1 MPANLN
7 FILAAQDRL
16 LEKLSV
22 MARHRRDSHNPY
34 RGEDLFGYL
43 SSSSR
48 ENTQASITF
57 FTLLLR
63 CLRSWARMFATGP
76 DGRTSEYARVYEVLV
91 REGVWFGD
99 QDDAVPSLRENDIGS
114 VKAIAK
120 KLQEQMGTGASRE
133 SLATTAAQLS
143 ECKRQMDQIIEA
155 RMSNPSSE
163 EEINMLLDT
172 SCEISQV
179 LDQYQT
185 LLAASKPPQPFFI
198 EERKQAIGDID
209 LRIVQ
214 LQAEVS
220 DARNQ
225 LFEKQTNAQGIKSAD
240 QIRKEARA
248 TILSLREMHETA
260 LADISHEAV
269 EDEKLLPG
277 LQARVNELMAHVDH
291 AKMRHDAKLKDL
303 EKLQNQLLG
312 LKSANAEMRERLRIK
327 GISVE
332 MPADYSGF
340 LTQRNA
346 EPDAEQVAVRS
357 AGIAVNIPE
366 YRHLCYARDGLLYR
380 NEDLEAGF
388 ELKLSG
394 LEGKFRV
401 TLVNK
406 GQEILQ
412 RLELVVSNEPIDG
425 IRIETEHLAPSDLA
439 AHAKVFR
446 IFSISVFRAFKSVPH
461 LILSYE
467 FHANPRILT
476 LRLPIIYPLFITP
489 LDFPLDRVLSN
500 WEGLSEWQAV
510 VQLPRLLPA
519 IKSMADVAAAVCFQR
534 NFCVLTNREFSELGK
549 GEVMCLGQ
557 INQFLTWTRITVKPS
572 EGHVGAQVVVRCRNL
587 ESRTCLLNTL
597 VEFLGQN

>member
-48 ENTQASITF
+48 ENTQASISF

-63 CLRSWARMFATGP
+63 CLRSWASMFATGP

-99 QDDAVPSLRENDIGS
+99 QNDAVPNRRENDIGS
-114 VKAIAK
+114 VRAIAR
-120 KLQEQMGTGASRE
+120 KLQEQMDTGASRD

-143 ECKRQMDQIIEA
+143 EYKRQMDQTIEA

-172 SCEISQV
+172 SHEISQV
-179 LDQYQT
+179 LAHYQA

-198 EERKQAIGDID
+198 EARKQVVGDID
-209 LRIVQ
+209 LRIAK
-214 LQAEVS
+214 LQAEIS

-225 LFEKQTNAQGIKSAD
+225 LFEKQINAQGVKSAG
-240 QIRKEARA
+240 QIRKEAQA
-248 TILSLREMHETA
+248 KIQSLREMHETA
-260 LADISHEAV
+260 LADITHEAA
-269 EDEKLLPG
+269 EDEKQLPG
-277 LQARVNELMAHVDH
+277 LQARINELMAHVDH
-291 AKMRHDAKLKDL
+291 AQMRHNLKLKEL
-303 EKLQNQLLG
+303 EKRQNQLFG
-312 LKSANAEMRERLRIK
+312 LKTANADLRERLRNK

-332 MPADYSGF
+332 MPEDYSGF

-346 EPDAEQVAVRS
+346 EPVAEQVAVRS
-357 AGIAVNIPE
+357 AGTAVNIPE

-406 GQEILQ
+406 GQEILKK
-412 RLELVVSNEPIDG
+412 LELVVNNEEIDG
-425 IRIETEHLAPSDLA
+425 IRIETEALAPCDLA
-439 AHAKVFR
+439 AHAKVHR
-446 IFSISVFRAFKSVPH
+446 IFSISVFRAFKSVHH

-467 FHANPRILT
+467 VHANPSILT

-489 LDFPLDRVLSN
+489 LNFPLDRVLAN

-510 VQLPRLLPA
+510 VQLPRLIST
-519 IKSMADVAAAVCFQR
+519 IKSMAELASAACFQR
-534 NFCVLTNREFSELGK
+534 NFVVLTNREFSELGK
-549 GEVMCLGQ
+549 GELMCLGQ
-557 INQFLTWTRITVKPS
+557 INQFLAWTRITVKTS
-572 EGHVGAQVVVRCRNL
+572 EGQVGAQVVVRCRNL